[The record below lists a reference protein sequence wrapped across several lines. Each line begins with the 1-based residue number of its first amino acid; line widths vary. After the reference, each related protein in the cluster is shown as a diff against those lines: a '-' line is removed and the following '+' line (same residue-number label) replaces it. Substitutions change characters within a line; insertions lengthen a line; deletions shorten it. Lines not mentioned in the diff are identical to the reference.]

1 MKPIK
6 INVIYLRCLF
16 FLNFLK
22 KIIQCSWYNSWLI
35 LCAHHT
41 KKMKYIKYVCV
52 FPLPVAPY
60 AKIVTFY
67 PDNKSSNNGSADFS
81 YTSF

>member
-1 MKPIK
+1 
-6 INVIYLRCLF
+6 
-16 FLNFLK
+16 
-22 KIIQCSWYNSWLI
+22 
-35 LCAHHT
+35 
-41 KKMKYIKYVCV
+41 MKYIKYVCV